1 MKAYV
6 TRDSVS
12 AGDDVL
18 APHAREVRIHA
29 EPTMR
34 DLVDQALKISQLPR
48 ISGGKATW
56 ALSSSIPLAVVAQ
69 EWDEPEL
76 VSQFP
81 LDLGLLDH
89 SNARYVCTGHTSLN
103 WIRILCLKFP
113 VGFGCT
119 RNSEDASSRVLFRLT
134 SMKGLLSRRTKL

>member
-89 SNARYVCTGHTSLN
+89 SNDE
-103 WIRILCLKFP
+103 IRMHWSYFAQLDP
-113 VGFGCT
+113 DT
-119 RNSEDASSRVLFRLT
+119 VLEVLRRLR
-134 SMKGLLSRRTKL
+134 LHAE